1 MFSDFKPN
9 FLHNI
14 LFWAQSFDFIEG
26 RCPSKHR
33 WWFCNAFSKCPDGTF
48 TFWKCSV
55 KALISRFDM
64 LPQKGRFAFVTLY
77 TFVLMNSFKEMF
89 HYDNYIY
96 TK

>member
-26 RCPSKHR
+26 RSPSKHR

-48 TFWKCSV
+48 TCWKCSV

-77 TFVLMNSFKEMF
+77 TFVLSNEFIQG
-89 HYDNYIY
+89 NVPL
-96 TK
+96 